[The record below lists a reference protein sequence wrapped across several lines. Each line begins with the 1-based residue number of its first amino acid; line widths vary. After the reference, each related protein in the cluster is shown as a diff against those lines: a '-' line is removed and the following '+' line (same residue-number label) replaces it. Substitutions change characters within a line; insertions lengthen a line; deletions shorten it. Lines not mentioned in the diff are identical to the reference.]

1 MLLWFVVAT
10 KIREGATRK
19 QPKTRRKDTNTRNT
33 TERVNVLSCCSLVVK
48 ERYLVP
54 KRLFRGPLTLTS
66 KMRLLLRR

>member
-1 MLLWFVVAT
+1 MANVMLLWFVVAT

-19 QPKTRRKDTNTRNT
+19 QPKTRRKDTN
-33 TERVNVLSCCSLVVK
+33 VNVLSCCSLVVK